1 LFFSVNTVL
10 APQISTLWS
19 TGDKKVLEE
28 IIVRAAR
35 LTFAVSLCI
44 WVVLVIW
51 GEWCLSL
58 FGADY
63 TSGYMAL
70 VVLASSLTLCT
81 VAASVGLLLTTTSHE
96 RYAAWLT
103 GASALIN
110 IILNAILIP
119 KYSLN
124 GAAIATGISVFLI
137 NIGAILMVVR
147 LAKFNQTIFN
157 ARV

>member
-1 LFFSVNTVL
+1 
-10 APQISTLWS
+10 
-19 TGDKKVLEE
+19 
-28 IIVRAAR
+28 
-35 LTFAVSLCI
+35 
-44 WVVLVIW
+44 
-51 GEWCLSL
+51 
-58 FGADY
+58 
-63 TSGYMAL
+63 MAL